1 MAAATGS
8 EYTAAMLSRSM
19 NRTTETRMGT
29 LYLVATPIGNLGDMT
44 ARAIE
49 ILKSVDLIAAEDT
62 RRTRQLMSYFG
73 IENRITSY
81 HQFNERA
88 RRDSLLSAL
97 ASGSVALVTD
107 AGTPAI
113 ADPAADLVKAAL
125 EAGYPVSPIPGASA
139 LTAAASASGLIDG
152 PFVML
157 GFLPRSGEERKRL
170 LGRTIATQLPLVLF
184 EAPSR
189 LAATLR
195 DLQAVAGDRAA
206 VVCRELTK
214 LHEEIVAG
222 SLSSLAEQFD
232 SEVRGEIVIVVSGDV
247 SARAEGEDA
256 EALVRS
262 LLATGMKPSI
272 AAREAA
278 AMTGLAR
285 SDLYALAERI
295 RKAEPNQA

>member
-1 MAAATGS
+1 
-8 EYTAAMLSRSM
+8 
-19 NRTTETRMGT
+19 MGI

-49 ILKSVDLIAAEDT
+49 TLKLVDLIAAEDT
-62 RRTRQLMSYFG
+62 RRTRQLMNYFG
-73 IENRITSY
+73 IENRTTSY

-88 RRDSLLSAL
+88 RRDSLLAAL
-97 ASGSVALVTD
+97 DLGNVALVTD

-125 EAGYPVSPIPGASA
+125 EAGHTVSPIPGASA
-139 LTAAASASGLIDG
+139 LTSAASASGLIEG

-157 GFLPRSGEERKRL
+157 GFLPRGGEERKRL
-170 LGRTIATQLPLVLF
+170 LGRTMATQLPLILF

-195 DLQAVAGDRAA
+195 DLLAAAGDRSA

-214 LHEEIVAG
+214 MHEEIVAG
-222 SLSSLAEQFD
+222 TLSELAHRFD
-232 SEVRGEIVIVVSGDV
+232 GEVRGEIVIVVGGETENKQDGD
-247 SARAEGEDA
+247 DA
-256 EALVRS
+256 ESIVRS
-262 LLATGMKPSI
+262 LLATGLKPSV

-278 AMTGLAR
+278 AMTGLPR
-285 SDLYALAERI
+285 SELYALAERI
-295 RKAEPNQA
+295 RKTEP